1 MSHRNKNCKMLG
13 WIYKIVKIVLWE
25 WYVEWQTKINPSKL
39 LWKYFIQMCLSQM
52 HLGKFKKN
60 DANKKILLHTRY
72 PIAWIHISVTNC
84 IKHFISLSFHTKILV
99 LAKKLHIVGNTVCKC
114 ICIAWCIIR
123 IKKKSFLH
131 VLSNVSLRFFP
142 ILICSVNRISFFF
155 VC

>member
-1 MSHRNKNCKMLG
+1 
-13 WIYKIVKIVLWE
+13 
-25 WYVEWQTKINPSKL
+25 
-39 LWKYFIQMCLSQM
+39 M
-52 HLGKFKKN
+52 HLGKFKKT

-123 IKKKSFLH
+123 IKKNHSFTFCQMFPYASFPFWYVLSTEYPSFLCVKAPSQIFCH
-131 VLSNVSLRFFP
+131 FEGGLPQCGIFLIFLSHRFQNKSYRLES
-142 ILICSVNRISFFF
+142 IKIRIET
-155 VC
+155 

>member
-1 MSHRNKNCKMLG
+1 
-13 WIYKIVKIVLWE
+13 
-25 WYVEWQTKINPSKL
+25 
-39 LWKYFIQMCLSQM
+39 M
-52 HLGKFKKN
+52 HLGKFKKT

-131 VLSNVSLRFFP
+131 VSSNVSLTLLSHFDMFCQQNILLFCVLRHHHKSFVILKGVFHSVEFFWFFCH
-142 ILICSVNRISFFF
+142 IDFKTNLIGWNPSKLELKPKY
-155 VC
+155 